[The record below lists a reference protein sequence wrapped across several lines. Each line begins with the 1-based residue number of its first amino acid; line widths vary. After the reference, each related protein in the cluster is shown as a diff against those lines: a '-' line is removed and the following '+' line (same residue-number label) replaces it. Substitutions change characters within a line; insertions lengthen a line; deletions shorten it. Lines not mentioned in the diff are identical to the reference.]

1 MNLSGETV
9 LVTGASGGIGS
20 ALVAELATR
29 EVRVLA
35 AVRDLN
41 RFQPGGWGPNSHAL
55 EVRPVLVDVA
65 SRESIERSLQ
75 GLGEDLP
82 RIGVLLNNAGVFE
95 GGRLEEQRLDVIY
108 ELIQVNLTATIHLS
122 QAVLPSMVRRGR
134 GRIVNNAS
142 IAGYVHFPGS
152 APYAA
157 SKAGVVAFSESLR
170 RELKG
175 TGVGVTHLV
184 TPGVATDMMD
194 ETEAAYE
201 PYVKRSSGWGHNE
214 PADWAK
220 KVVKG
225 IEDDDAVVGP
235 GGPEALAK
243 LASRGPGVLVDAI
256 AGVAFDRK
264 GD

>member
-1 MNLSGETV
+1 M
-9 LVTGASGGIGS
+9 GS
-20 ALVAELATR
+20 KSR
-29 EVRVLA
+29 
-35 AVRDLN
+35 
-41 RFQPGGWGPNSHAL
+41 AL
-55 EVRPVLVDVA
+55 EVRPVLVDLA
-65 SRESIERSLQ
+65 SRESIERSLD
-75 GLGEDLP
+75 GLGEDLQ

-95 GGRLEEQRLDVIY
+95 GGRLEEERLDVIY
-108 ELIQVNLTATIHLS
+108 ELIQVNLTATIDLTR
-122 QAVLPSMVRRGR
+122 AVLHSMLRRGR

-214 PADWAK
+214 PADWAR
-220 KVVKG
+220 KVVQG